1 MRYRLVTIAVVALVV
16 LAGCSGG
23 GGTSGDI
30 GVGDGGDGSAGV
42 GGGDGG
48 GGGGI
53 GDGGGGAG
61 GGEAAQGDSIGV
73 SVGGAQDANTFR
85 RNVEE
90 GYVPQ
95 PTDLTYEGLFHD
107 YYFDTGQDKECPRLF
122 CPSYSTAV
130 TRDPLSNDTERFVTV
145 GLNSGLSKA
154 DFQRKPLNVVVVVD
168 TSGSME
174 SQFDDYYYDGGE
186 KKQVEENQPKMDAAG
201 DAVVSMLGHLNDDD
215 RVGVVGYD
223 NTARTVQGLQRVSEI
238 DRGDL
243 RSDVR
248 GLHADGGTNLDAGMS
263 EAHEMLAEHAGN
275 SERETRVIYVTD
287 AMPNLGDTSGNSL
300 ESRMRSYAN
309 EGIHTTFVGV
319 GVDFNSRLTE
329 TISTVKGANY
339 YSVNSPAQFD
349 ERMDEGFSYMVTPL
363 VYNLSLRVA
372 GDGYRIENVYG
383 SPQSDAA
390 SAQLMEVTTLF
401 PSRREGNKTEGGVVL
416 LEVEKTGENPA
427 LEVVSS
433 YEAPDGSTHEVTRTV
448 DFESREAPYYEST
461 GVRKAVAL
469 SEYASLMRNW
479 MAHERTD
486 GEAGAVTADESVEYR
501 EYDSQWEQGS
511 VSLSVTEPYDERID
525 RFVEYFRAEQ
535 AALGSERMARDLA
548 VLERLASVDD
558 DAPDE
563 SESAAIDADSGTATV
578 QGDALPV
585 RDEGGPSGN
594 DASTSGIGLPGFVS
608 ENIPLFGALNLLV
621 TLIVAAFG
629 VRQKR
634 RSRAHEGDVIR

>member
-23 GGTSGDI
+23 GGSSGDI
-30 GVGDGGDGSAGV
+30 GAAD

-48 GGGGI
+48 AGVSGGG
-53 GDGGGGAG
+53 D
-61 GGEAAQGDSIGV
+61 AAEGDSIGV
-73 SVGGAQDANTFR
+73 SAGGAQDANTFR

-107 YYFDTGQDKECPRLF
+107 YYFDTGQDRPCERLF

-130 TRDPLSNDTERFVTV
+130 TNDPLSNDTERFVTV

-154 DFQRKPLNVVVVVD
+154 DFERKPLNVVVVVD

-174 SQFDDYYYDGGE
+174 SQFDEYYYDGGE
-186 KKQVEENQPKMDAAG
+186 KQRVEENQAKMDAAG
-201 DAVVSMLGHLNDDD
+201 DAVVSMLGHLDDED

-223 NTARTVQGLQRVSEI
+223 NTARTVQDLQRVSEL

-263 EAHEMLAEHAGN
+263 EAHDMLAEHAGN

-287 AMPNLGDTSGNSL
+287 AMPNLGDTNGNSL
-300 ESRMRSYAN
+300 ESRMQSHAT

-319 GVDFNSRLTE
+319 GVDFNSGLTE

-372 GDGYRIENVYG
+372 SDGYQIENVYG
-383 SPQSDAA
+383 SPQADAA
-390 SAQLMEVTTLF
+390 SAKLMEVTTLF

-416 LEVEKTGENPA
+416 LEVEQTGENPA
-427 LEVVSS
+427 LDIVSS
-433 YEAPDGSTHEVTRTV
+433 YEAPDGSTHDVTRTV
-448 DFESREAPYYEST
+448 DFESREAPYYGST

-469 SEYASLMRNW
+469 SEYGSLVRNW
-479 MAHERTD
+479 MAHERAD
-486 GEAGAVTADESVEYR
+486 GEAGATAADESVEYR
-501 EYDSQWEQGS
+501 EFDNQWEQGS
-511 VSLSVTEPYDERID
+511 VSLTVSEPYDDRID

-535 AALGSERMARDLA
+535 AALGADRMDRDLTI
-548 VLERLASVDD
+548 LERLASVGG

-563 SESAAIDADSGTATV
+563 SERADVVDDSQTTTDES
-578 QGDALPV
+578 DALPV
-585 RDEGGPSGN
+585 RDDGGPGGN
-594 DASTSGIGLPGFVS
+594 EASTSGIGLPGLVS
-608 ENIPLFGALNLLV
+608 ENVPLFGALNLLV
-621 TLIVAAFG
+621 MLVVAAYG

-634 RSRAHEGDVIR
+634 RSRAHEGDVIQ